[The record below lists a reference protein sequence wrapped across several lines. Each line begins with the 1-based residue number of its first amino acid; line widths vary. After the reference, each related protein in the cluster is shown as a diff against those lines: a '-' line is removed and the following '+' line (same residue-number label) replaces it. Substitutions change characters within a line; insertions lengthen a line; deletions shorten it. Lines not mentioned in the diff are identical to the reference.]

1 MKKNGFKAM
10 FERMSNPNPKVMLL
24 SMKLFLRIVVKV
36 CVYSLCI
43 SFNTI

>member
-10 FERMSNPNPKVMLL
+10 FDRMYNTNPKVMLL

-36 CVYSLCI
+36 RVYSVCI